1 MSNDSKSSVHSLSN
15 GHLKLAPL
23 PPEVGRAVDTFFA
36 EPIKIDAN
44 QRRHDIRLSALTKSE
59 VQILAQLVLTFR
71 PERSLEIG
79 LAGASSCVAIAIAR
93 RQLGL
98 GGKHVALDPFQKTN
112 SGSVGLCEIERAGLS
127 DYVSWFGERSEDYL
141 SAAAARGE
149 KFDFV
154 FVDGGHDIGQTVTDA
169 FYIHRVLNPR
179 GVVAFHDSSL
189 FSTGA
194 AVQYLALECGY
205 SVLELPADSTI
216 KRIARRLR
224 YVNTVGVWYARHV
237 ASKLHGGLVALQ
249 KGE

>member
-1 MSNDSKSSVHSLSN
+1 MSNDSKSAVHSLSN

-44 QRRHDIRLSALTKSE
+44 QRRHDIR
-59 VQILAQLVLTFR
+59 
-71 PERSLEIG
+71 
-79 LAGASSCVAIAIAR
+79 
-93 RQLGL
+93 
-98 GGKHVALDPFQKTN
+98 
-112 SGSVGLCEIERAGLS
+112 
-127 DYVSWFGERSEDYL
+127 
-141 SAAAARGE
+141 
-149 KFDFV
+149 
-154 FVDGGHDIGQTVTDA
+154 QTVTDA

-237 ASKLHGGLVALQ
+237 ASKL
-249 KGE
+249 